1 MKKIAITT
9 LALVMASA
17 FAVPS
22 FAQTYRSESRENR
35 QENRIYRGAVT
46 GKLTPQELRNIA
58 RQQNRIDRAQN
69 RAARDGVI
77 TPRER
82 REIERRQNNASR
94 NIYRKNNN
102 GRTMY

>member
-1 MKKIAITT
+1 MKKIVISA

-17 FAVPS
+17 IPS
-22 FAQTYRSESRENR
+22 LAQTYRAEGRENQ
-35 QENRIYRGAVT
+35 QERRIMRGAVQ
-46 GKLTPQELRNIA
+46 GELTPQEMRNIQ

-77 TPRER
+77 TARER
-82 REIERRQNNASR
+82 REIERRQDNASR
-94 NIYRKNNN
+94 NIQRKNNN

>member
-1 MKKIAITT
+1 
-9 LALVMASA
+9 
-17 FAVPS
+17 
-22 FAQTYRSESRENR
+22 
-35 QENRIYRGAVT
+35 
-46 GKLTPQELRNIA
+46 
-58 RQQNRIDRAQN
+58 
-69 RAARDGVI
+69 VI